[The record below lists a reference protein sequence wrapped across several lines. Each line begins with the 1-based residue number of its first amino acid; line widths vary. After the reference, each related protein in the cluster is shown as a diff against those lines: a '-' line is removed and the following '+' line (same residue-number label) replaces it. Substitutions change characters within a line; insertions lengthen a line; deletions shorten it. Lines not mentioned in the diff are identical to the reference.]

1 MAKRMNNPSA
11 PEGQQG
17 QQVFLLN
24 KKTHRAEVG
33 LIGERPSL
41 NWGDTTHE
49 GYPL

>member
-24 KKTHRAEVG
+24 KKKH
-33 LIGERPSL
+33 IGPR
-41 NWGDTTHE
+41 WA
-49 GYPL
+49 

>member
-1 MAKRMNNPSA
+1 MNNPSA

-17 QQVFLLN
+17 QQVFFA
-24 KKTHRAEVG
+24 KQKTHRAEMG
-33 LIGERPSL
+33 LIGERPIL